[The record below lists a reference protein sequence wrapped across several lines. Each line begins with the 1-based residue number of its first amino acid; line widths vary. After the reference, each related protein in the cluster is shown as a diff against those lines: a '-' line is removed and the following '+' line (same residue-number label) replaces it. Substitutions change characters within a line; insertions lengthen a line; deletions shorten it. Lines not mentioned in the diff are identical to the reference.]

1 MDSIRHGYRVN
12 NPMIGEEID
21 YTIFSLTNICNKI
34 IKCKQK
40 YVFFLNVVFY
50 ANDFLLFSTDT
61 AIPENKNP
69 LYGRECRKAD

>member
-40 YVFFLNVVFY
+40 YVFFKCR
-50 ANDFLLFSTDT
+50 FL
-61 AIPENKNP
+61 
-69 LYGRECRKAD
+69 CQ